1 MRSIRIPAMK
11 RGERKIAEM
20 KVLVGTEIKVSVENR
35 ERVEAATV
43 RLPEKGGC
51 GVLVPGGFILTATHC
66 IDWSGTG
73 RMAMGEEYPTE
84 INTANGA
91 KFHVGVLACDPV
103 SDIAVLGEL
112 DNQTFYDD
120 VEAFEE
126 WRERVKPVPLS
137 TRLLRGQQS
146 CLLFVLTHRRK
157 WIAARA
163 TRTGPRFQPLDG
175 RVGLT
180 AKRIESGTSGAPIVT
195 AEGRLYG
202 IVSHSGAAA
211 AKDLQWGSI
220 PVAHLAL
227 PAWVLARVRARG
239 LLGPGR

>member
-1 MRSIRIPAMK
+1 VLRIEKGRGDMK
-11 RGERKIAEM
+11 KI
-20 KVLVGTEIKVSVENR
+20 KIGTEINVGAENR
-35 ERVEAATV
+35 GRVEAATV
-43 RLPEKGGC
+43 RLTEKGGC

-73 RMAMGEEYPTE
+73 QMAMGEEYPTE
-84 INTANGA
+84 IKTPDGA
-91 KFHVGVLACDPV
+91 KFRVGVLACDPV

-112 DNQTFYDD
+112 DNQNFYDD

-146 CLLFVLTHRRK
+146 CPVFILTHRRK

-163 TRTGPRFQPLDG
+163 ERTGMRRQPPDG
-175 RVGLT
+175 SVGLT
-180 AKRIESGTSGAPIVT
+180 AKRIESGTSGSPIVT

-202 IVSHSGAAA
+202 IVSNTGAAA
-211 AKDLQWGSI
+211 ADGLQCGSI

-227 PAWVLARVRARG
+227 PEWVLARIKTVR
-239 LLGPGR
+239 